1 MRPGEVQRWRLLAAG
16 SGEIFVVAL
25 CNNPHITPQNPQCV
39 VPPGGTTVP
48 RLNIIANDGITIPKM
63 RPLAPGDPYVMGSGQ
78 RADLLVKAGPAGSSY
93 YLMALNPAAPKGW
106 SAVSGSGIDPAPR
119 QARISFDTPL
129 ALPAILATIVV
140 SGTPINMQLPV
151 GPLPVPKG
159 LPRIE
164 TMLNTPPNAERHIA
178 FENCGDQK
186 GTPPEDPTQRLP
198 TCGWYFD
205 RYDADYWGGTLFHTL
220 LMMRDDDDK
229 GIPNPSDP
237 EVPLVNFQKEGLFT
251 HHEPLF
257 NDMIAGNFEEW
268 TVVNRS
274 FSDHTFHIHQNP
286 FLLTHLNGKRLP
298 VPEWHDTIIVP
309 AAVLPGGVDPPG
321 NINTATF
328 GSITFR
334 THFSPETVG
343 SFVMHCHMLQHEDIG
358 MMQRLKILPR
368 KPNVID

>member
-25 CNNPHITPQNPQCV
+25 CNNPQITPQHPQCV
-39 VPPGGTTVP
+39 VPPGGSTVP

-78 RADLLVKAGPAGSSY
+78 RADLLVKAGPAGNTY

-159 LPRIE
+159 LPRIK
-164 TMLNTPPNAERHIA
+164 TMLDTPPNAERHIA

-186 GTPPEDPTQRLP
+186 GVPLEDPKQRLP

-229 GIPNPSDP
+229 GVPNPSDP

-257 NDMIAGNFEEW
+257 DDMIAGNFEEW

-309 AAVLPGGVDPPG
+309 AAELPGGVDPPG

-334 THFSPETVG
+334 THFAPETVG

-368 KPNVID
+368 KPHK